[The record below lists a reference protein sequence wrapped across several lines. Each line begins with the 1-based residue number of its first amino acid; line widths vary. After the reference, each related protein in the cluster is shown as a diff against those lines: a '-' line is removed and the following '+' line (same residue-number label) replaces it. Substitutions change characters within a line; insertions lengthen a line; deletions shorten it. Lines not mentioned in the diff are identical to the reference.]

1 MWFPCTSTLRFE
13 WVISKLPDSSRH
25 TPTAYCRGEF
35 DFCYGPPNASP
46 IIGCVLTLRIMIPD
60 WELDVVSATPAGGT
74 LWSDVTGLACAD
86 TAIALLEIIC
96 GPLASPLLAAD
107 HTIIARPKLGETRKN
122 KHMRATGLMLD
133 LERREGDVCLAS
145 LKETLSGREI

>member
-1 MWFPCTSTLRFE
+1 
-13 WVISKLPDSSRH
+13 
-25 TPTAYCRGEF
+25 
-35 DFCYGPPNASP
+35 
-46 IIGCVLTLRIMIPD
+46 MIPD
-60 WELDVVSATPAGGT
+60 WELDVVSATSAGGT

-86 TAIALLEIIC
+86 TAIALLGIIS

-107 HTIIARPKLGETRKN
+107 HTIIARPKLGKTRKN

-145 LKETLSGREI
+145 LKEALSGREI